1 MCKMKKW
8 CSLSLFALLI
18 FAACKKPGTVDET
31 VPIENI
37 TSGIKLNSLTAGET
51 GVSFINQVDD
61 RGKVNIFTWHFI
73 YNGGGVAAGDI
84 NNDGLPDLYFTG
96 NMVPDKL
103 YLNKGDFKFEDITS
117 HAGIGQQIW
126 SSGVTMADV
135 NADGLLDIYVC
146 KNSPTAN
153 PENNR
158 NKLYINIGDNVFRE
172 QAAQYGIDDI
182 GFGVQA
188 TFFDFDQDADLD
200 MYLVNQP
207 FDEFARLVNRPEAVA
222 AYPQTDR
229 LFMFDKGKFT
239 DVTGPMAMT
248 NGRYG
253 LNVSLGDFDMN
264 GWTDLYICNDYHHAD
279 HLYMNEGGRFR
290 DELHSRTGHISF
302 YSMGSDVADVNQD
315 GWLDLFTLDMAF
327 EDHYRSKTNMGSM
340 DRDRFWNLVEDR
352 QHYQYMQNGLQVN
365 MGYGHF
371 SEIAQVAGIHKSDW
385 SYSAMFADLDHDSD
399 QDVLITNGIL
409 RDLRNNDFN
418 VFVQEK
424 YQNRVG
430 PENYLEVLKNI
441 PSTPIRNIIFH
452 NEGDMHFSKLPPEG
466 GFSEAG
472 FSHGM
477 AVVDLDKDGL
487 LDVVINNANAP
498 ASIYQNITETN
509 GHYINI
515 RLKGP
520 GTNLQGLGCSV
531 MVYAG
536 SKKQV
541 NTMQTTRGYFS
552 ASEAVLH
559 YGLGA
564 VNKID
569 SIKVYWDH
577 KSMSVIRNP
586 HVDKELVINHAKE
599 QKMPFRADPPQ
610 GIAVHD
616 AEVVSHIHEEE
627 IFDDYQLQVL
637 MPYKLSQ
644 NGPFI
649 SVGDINSDKLEDL
662 FIGGAKGHAAQIFV
676 QGQDGK
682 LIPSAQ
688 GAFENDKDCE
698 DQQAVFLDFDKD
710 GDSDLFVASGS
721 YELKEGNRSLRS
733 RLYIND
739 GSGKFSAASPGTL
752 PAGLINS
759 QCVIAFDADG
769 DSDTDLFIGGRL
781 QGGKY
786 PVPASSALWI
796 NEEMKFADQT
806 KSKASFLENF
816 GLVTAAVSEDTDKD
830 GDMDLLIVGEWMKPT
845 WMINDGSGNFTTRTV
860 DAAGVGLWWT
870 INKTDLEKDGDMDY
884 LLGNLGWN
892 NKFGGSR
899 GTKLEVYADDFDHNG
914 DFDVVL
920 ATTKDEKLLPV
931 RGRECSSEEMPF
943 ILDKFPT
950 YESYAKAGLQE
961 ILPEEQLAEATHQK
975 LNTMSS
981 IALIND
987 GNGSFSSMD
996 LPALCQN
1003 GVIKAFLPGD
1013 FNADGNMDFI
1023 YGGNHF
1029 PTEVETAR
1037 YDALFPGI
1045 CFGDGKGGFNCKSF
1059 VFQKQLRYDDI
1070 RDIKM
1075 LHSADGRE
1083 LVVMSNNAGPL
1094 RVYQMEMR
1102 K

>member
-1 MCKMKKW
+1 MKKW
-8 CSLSLFALLI
+8 LCLLCCWV
-18 FAACKKPGTVDET
+18 FVFSACKKSVSVDES
-31 VPIENI
+31 VPAQSI
-37 TSGIKLNSLTAGET
+37 TSGIKLKSLSSAET
-51 GVSFINQVDD
+51 GVAFNNQIDD
-61 RGKVNIFTWHFI
+61 QGKVNIFTWHFI
-73 YNGGGVAAGDI
+73 YNGAGVAAGDI

-103 YLNKGDFKFEDITS
+103 YVNKGNFRFEDITS

-172 QAAQYGIDDI
+172 QAAQYGLDDI
-182 GFGVQA
+182 GFGVQS
-188 TFFDFDQDADLD
+188 TFFDFDQDGDLD

-229 LFMFDKGKFT
+229 LFMFDQGKYT

-264 GWTDLYICNDYHHAD
+264 GWTDMYVCNDYHHAD
-279 HLYMNEGGRFR
+279 HLYMNERGRFR
-290 DELHSRTGHISF
+290 DELHTRTGHISF

-340 DRDRFWNLVEDR
+340 DRERFWSLVADR

-365 MGYGHF
+365 MGNGFF
-371 SEIAQVAGIHKSDW
+371 SEMAQVAGIHKSDW
-385 SYSAMFADLDHDSD
+385 SYSTMFADLDLDSD

-418 VFVQEK
+418 VFVKEK

-452 NEGDMHFSKLPPEG
+452 NEGEMHFSKLPPEN

-477 AVVDLDKDGL
+477 AVVDLDKNGL
-487 LDVVINNANAP
+487 MDVVINNANAP
-498 ASIYQNITETN
+498 ASIYQNVTETK

-531 MVYAG
+531 MLYAG
-536 SKKQV
+536 GKKQL

-559 YGLGA
+559 FGLGS

-577 KSMSVIRNP
+577 KSMSVIRNA

-599 QKMPFRADPPQ
+599 NKVPFRADHLQ
-610 GIAVHD
+610 GVEVHD
-616 AEVVSHIHEEE
+616 ADALSYSHQEET
-627 IFDDYQLQVL
+627 FDDYQLQVL

-644 NGPFI
+644 NGPFTA
-649 SVGDINSDKLEDL
+649 VGDINGDKLEDL
-662 FIGGAKGHAAQIFV
+662 FIGGAKGYAAQLFV

-682 LIPSAQ
+682 FTLSKQP
-688 GAFENDKDCE
+688 AFEADKDCE
-698 DQQAVFLDFDKD
+698 DQQAVFFDFDKD
-710 GDSDLFVASGS
+710 GNPDLFVTSGS
-721 YELKEGNRSLRS
+721 YEFQDGHRSLRS

-739 GSGKFSAASPGTL
+739 GKGTFSSAPPGTL
-752 PAGLINS
+752 PATNMNS
-759 QCVIAFDADG
+759 QCAVAFDVDG
-769 DSDTDLFIGGRL
+769 DNDTDLFIGGRL

-796 NEEMKFADQT
+796 NEGTRFTDQT
-806 KSKASFLENF
+806 MSRAPFLEKF
-816 GLVTAAVSEDTDKD
+816 GLVTAALSEDDDKD
-830 GDMDLLIVGEWMKPT
+830 GDMDLLMVGEWMKPT
-845 WMINDGSGNFTTRTV
+845 WMINDGSGTFTTKTV
-860 DAAGVGLWWT
+860 DVAGVGLWWT
-870 INKTDLEKDGDMDY
+870 INKTDLDKDGDMDY

-943 ILDKFPT
+943 ILNKFPT
-950 YESYAKAGLQE
+950 YESYAKAGLSE
-961 ILPEEQLAEATHQK
+961 ILPEEQLKEATHQK
-975 LNTMSS
+975 LNIMNS
-981 IALIND
+981 IALINSGD
-987 GNGSFSSMD
+987 GSFSARD
-996 LPALCQN
+996 LPALCQS
-1003 GVIKAFLPGD
+1003 GVIKSFLPGD
-1013 FNADGNMDFI
+1013 FNADGYVDFA

-1045 CFGDGKGGFNCKSF
+1045 CFGDSEGNFTCKSF
-1059 VFQKQLRYDDI
+1059 YIENRLRLDDI

-1075 LHSADGRE
+1075 LHTPGGRE
-1083 LVVMSNNAGPL
+1083 MIVMSNNAGPL
-1094 RVYQMEMR
+1094 RLYQF
-1102 K
+1102 KSNN